1 MTALAALE
9 RVIVDF
15 RGGGRTLRALDE
27 VSLEIAP
34 GESLGVVGESGSG
47 KSTLARALLALVSPD
62 SGRALYRGADLATL
76 RGEALRRLR
85 RRLAIVF
92 QNPASSFDP
101 RRSIGESVGE
111 PLGVHEP
118 TLAAA
123 ARAHRVAA
131 MLVRTGLDPAL
142 AARRPHELS
151 GGQCQR
157 AAIARAMITSPELVV
172 CDEATSAL
180 DFSVQS
186 QIVNLL
192 VELGGERAVAYLF
205 ISHNLAVVR
214 RVATRVLVLYR
225 GRIVEAAPRE
235 ALFAA
240 PRHPYTRLLLD
251 SVPTLAGPAPA
262 ALAVPPETASP
273 FERARGCGFAGRCR
287 HAVARCLEAP
297 PALETVAPGH
307 AVACVRWREGVAAPA
322 A

>member
-9 RVIVDF
+9 RVVVEF
-15 RGGGRTLRALDE
+15 RGRGRALRALDE
-27 VSLEIAP
+27 VSLELAP

-47 KSTLARALLALVSPD
+47 KSTLARALLALVAPD
-62 SGRALYRGADLATL
+62 AGRALYRGTDLAAL
-76 RGEALRRLR
+76 GGGALRRLR
-85 RRLAIVF
+85 RQLAIVF

-101 RRSIGESVGE
+101 RRTIGWSVGE

-118 TLAAA
+118 TLGAE

-172 CDEATSAL
+172 CDEAVSAL
-180 DFSVQS
+180 DVSVQA

-192 VELGGERAVAYLF
+192 IELGRERAVAYLF

-225 GRIVEAAPRE
+225 GRVVEVAPRE
-235 ALFAA
+235 ALFAT

-251 SVPTLAGPAPA
+251 SVPVLSGPRPA

-273 FERARGCGFAGRCR
+273 FERATGCVFAGRCP
-287 HAVARCLEAP
+287 HAVARCREAA

-307 AVACVRWREGVAAPA
+307 AVACVRWREDVAAPRP
-322 A
+322 